1 MTECAPTC
9 SCVAPFYWLA
19 PLLPL
24 LISGLIKAIVGLK
37 DDRIAFEGFCEVE
50 PIHPSGGFSEKLAM
64 FLLNVIFYFLHPF
77 LMLGVV
83 SRVQA
88 CEKIKE
94 INENLSPQ
102 KMYVAMKDKVYSTV
116 DKGSTPKS
124 KASVTKTHSSN
135 RRTQHGTKKTK
146 E

>member
-50 PIHPSGGFSEKLAM
+50 PIHPSGGFSEKVNDSQLSVQRNFAR
-64 FLLNVIFYFLHPF
+64 FCLIL
-77 LMLGVV
+77 V
-83 SRVQA
+83 S
-88 CEKIKE
+88 
-94 INENLSPQ
+94 
-102 KMYVAMKDKVYSTV
+102 
-116 DKGSTPKS
+116 
-124 KASVTKTHSSN
+124 H
-135 RRTQHGTKKTK
+135 
-146 E
+146 